1 MLSFMIVVTMTAPDL
16 AAVES
21 AYSAFLKYR
30 VADRGQVSE
39 ELASIWDT
47 PRMVGRDYLLM
58 QPESGAGVFLRFVQ
72 ADPVAGYGP
81 MKTFGW
87 NATEILVQD
96 PDALAEQLAD
106 SPFEIVGS
114 PMNLSS
120 NENIR
125 AMQVVGPA
133 NEVLYFTR
141 IPPGGGGTNL
151 GSAQSFVDRTFIVVL
166 GGPDMESL
174 RSFYNEILAMP
185 VSEPFGARVRLLS
198 GAHGLDLEYRHPL
211 AMASLPKDFG
221 IELDEYPPS
230 ATTRAQRFGELP
242 PGMAMVGF
250 RIASLTPVEEFLIS
264 DPLPVAQAPY
274 EGRRV
279 GVLRGPA
286 GELIELVEGN

>member
-16 AAVES
+16 GAVED
-21 AYSAFLKYR
+21 AYTSHLKYR
-30 VADRGQVSE
+30 VADRGTVSE
-39 ELASIWDT
+39 ALAAVWDT
-47 PRMVGRDYLLM
+47 PRMVGRDYLLL
-58 QPESGAGVFLRFVQ
+58 QPASGAEVFLRFVQ

-96 PDALAEQLAD
+96 PDALAEQLAA
-106 SPFEIVGS
+106 SPFEIVGT

-151 GSAQSFVDRTFIVVL
+151 GSAEAFVDRTFIVVL
-166 GGPDMESL
+166 GGPSMDAL

-185 VSEPFGARVRLLS
+185 VSEPIGARVRLLS
-198 GAHGLDLEYRHPL
+198 RAHDLDLEYRHPL

-221 IELDEYPPS
+221 IELDEYPAT
-230 ATTRAQRFGELP
+230 ATTRPQRFGELP

-250 RIASLTPVEEFLIS
+250 RIASLTPVADLLLGEPQAIE
-264 DPLPVAQAPY
+264 AAPY
-274 EGRRV
+274 NGRRA

-286 GELIELVEGN
+286 GELIELIEGN

>member
-1 MLSFMIVVTMTAPDL
+1 MSEQL
-16 AAVES
+16 ATLWA
-21 AYSAFLKYR
+21 A
-30 VADRGQVSE
+30 
-39 ELASIWDT
+39 
-47 PRMVGRDYLLM
+47 PRMAGRDLLLL
-58 QPESGAGVFLRFVQ
+58 QPESGATVFLRFVQ

-106 SPFEIVGS
+106 SPFQILGD

-133 NEVLYFTR
+133 NEVLYLTR
-141 IPPGGGGTNL
+141 IPPGGAGTNL

-166 GGPDMESL
+166 GGPQMEDL
-174 RSFYNEILAMP
+174 RNFYKDVLAMP

-198 GAHGLDLEYRHPL
+198 RAHDLDLEYRHPL

-221 IELDEYPPS
+221 IELDEYPAT
-230 ATTRAQRFGELP
+230 ATTRPQRYGELP

-250 RIASLTPVEEFLIS
+250 GIASLE
-264 DPLPVAQAPY
+264 PVAEHVLSEPQAIDAAPY
-274 EGRRV
+274 DGRRA
-279 GVLRGPA
+279 GVVRGPA
-286 GELIELVEGN
+286 GELIELIETQ